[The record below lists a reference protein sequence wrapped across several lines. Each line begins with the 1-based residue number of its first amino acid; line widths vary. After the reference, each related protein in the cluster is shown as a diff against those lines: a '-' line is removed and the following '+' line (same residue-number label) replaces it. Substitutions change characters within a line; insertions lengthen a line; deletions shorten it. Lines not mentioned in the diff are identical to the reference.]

1 MNAPYT
7 PFLCD
12 RRCETDDSKVKFPE
26 PTKRIDGLTE
36 DVKRSDAM
44 VSVPPSSSFVVPMK
58 SAMLRRRGDGREK
71 IVATVASLC
80 GRFDIL
86 VRSSGLS
93 VIFAIT
99 IIKILIIASS

>member
-1 MNAPYT
+1 M
-7 PFLCD
+7 L
-12 RRCETDDSKVKFPE
+12 
-26 PTKRIDGLTE
+26 L
-36 DVKRSDAM
+36 
-44 VSVPPSSSFVVPMK
+44 SVVG
-58 SAMLRRRGDGREK
+58 REEEEGGGDGREK